1 MNFDAVKSVLIAEAE
16 RLGLQ
21 EYDVFFMES
30 ESRST
35 ETLKDEIS
43 SFSSSRGGGVG
54 FRCVVNGNMGCASTE
69 LLCEEEMEALVAR
82 AAANATML
90 ESRDEPIIFEGSAHY
105 DTPTA
110 VVADAPTTE
119 DMKSLAL
126 SLQRDTY
133 AQNEYIADGTQSGV
147 FCERVSMAFLN
158 SKGLNLSHTAGVGGA
173 YVQSVVSREG
183 ESQAAFDFSVLTD
196 KEKLSSLPKTV
207 TKEAMATL
215 GATEIASGKYDV
227 ILSGKQMRAM
237 LSAFASAFSGKNA
250 QLGLSLLKGKE
261 GERIA
266 ADCVTLID
274 DPMYEGSPMQLPFD
288 GEGVATYRKSVIE
301 NGVLQTLLYDLST
314 AKRAGRE
321 TTGNGQRGSYSDPV
335 SISPY
340 HFYLASGT
348 ESEEE
353 LMGRMGNGLYITE
366 LKGLHA
372 GANAVTGDFSIESA
386 GFMVRDGRRA
396 EAIRSFTIAGNFF
409 DFIKEIEALSDTVH
423 LGMPSGFTVFGSP
436 DVLVRGVSVAGK

>member
-1 MNFDAVKSVLIAEAE
+1 MNFDAVKSTLIAEAE

-30 ESRST
+30 ESCST

-43 SFSSSRGGGVG
+43 SFSSGVGGGVG
-54 FRCVVNGNMGCASTE
+54 FRLIVDGHVGCASTE
-69 LLCEEEMEALVAR
+69 LLTEEEMRALVAR

-105 DTPTA
+105 DTPTS
-110 VVADAPTTE
+110 APYKRPETE
-119 DMKSLAL
+119 EMKALAL
-126 SLQRDTY
+126 SLQKSTY
-133 AQNEYIADGTQSGV
+133 EQNEYIADGTQSGV
-147 FCERVSMAFLN
+147 FCERISMAFLN
-158 SKGLNLSHTAGVGGA
+158 SKGLNLAHTAGVAGA
-173 YVQSVVSREG
+173 YVQAVVSRDG

-196 KEKLSSLPKTV
+196 KEKLSALSKDV
-207 TKEAMATL
+207 TEEAMATL
-215 GATEIASGKYDV
+215 GAVEIESGKYDV

-237 LSAFASAFSGKNA
+237 LSAFASAFSAKNA

-261 GERIA
+261 GAKIA

-274 DPMYEGSPMQLPFD
+274 DPMYEGSPMQIPFD

-301 NGVLQTLLYDLST
+301 NGVLKTLLYDLST
-314 AKRAGRE
+314 AKRAGGV

-335 SISPY
+335 SIAPY
-340 HFYLASGT
+340 HFYLAPGK
-348 ESEEE
+348 ENEEE
-353 LMGRMGNGLYITE
+353 LLRRLGNGLYITE

-372 GANAVTGDFSIESA
+372 GANAVTGDYSIESA
-386 GFMVRDGRRA
+386 GFMVREGKRA

-409 DFIKEIEALSDTVH
+409 DFLKEIEALSDTVH

-436 DVLVRGVSVAGK
+436 DVLVRNVSVAGK

>member
-1 MNFDAVKSVLIAEAE
+1 MNFDAVKSVLLAEAE
-16 RLGLQ
+16 RLGLH

-30 ESRST
+30 ESCST

-43 SFSSSRGGGVG
+43 SFSSGVGGGVG
-54 FRCVVNGNMGCASTE
+54 FRCVVDGHVGCASTE
-69 LLCEEEMEALVAR
+69 LLSEEEMRALVAR

-105 DTPTA
+105 ERPTA
-110 VVADAPTTE
+110 TPFVCPQTE
-119 DMKSLAL
+119 EMKNLAL
-126 SLQRDTY
+126 SLQKRTY
-133 AQNEYIADGTQSGV
+133 EQNEYIADGTQSGV
-147 FCERVSMAFLN
+147 FCQRVSMVFVN

-173 YVQSVVSREG
+173 YVQAVVSRDG

-196 KEKLSSLPKTV
+196 KEKLSALPKTV
-207 TKEAMATL
+207 TEEAMATL

-266 ADCVTLID
+266 ADCVTMID
-274 DPMYEGSPMQLPFD
+274 DPMYAGAPMQIPFD
-288 GEGVATYRKSVIE
+288 GEGVATYRKAVVE
-301 NGVLQTLLYDLST
+301 NGVLMTLLYDLST
-314 AKRAGRE
+314 AKRAGVT

-335 SISPY
+335 SIVPY
-340 HFYLASGT
+340 HFYLAPGKET
-348 ESEEE
+348 EDE
-353 LMGRMGNGLYITE
+353 LIKKLGNGLYITE

-372 GANAVTGDFSIESA
+372 GANAVTGDYSIESA

-396 EAIRSFTIAGNFF
+396 EAVKSFTIAGNFF
-409 DFIKEIEALSDTVH
+409 DFIKEIEALADTVH

-436 DVLVRGVSVAGK
+436 DALVRGVSVAGK